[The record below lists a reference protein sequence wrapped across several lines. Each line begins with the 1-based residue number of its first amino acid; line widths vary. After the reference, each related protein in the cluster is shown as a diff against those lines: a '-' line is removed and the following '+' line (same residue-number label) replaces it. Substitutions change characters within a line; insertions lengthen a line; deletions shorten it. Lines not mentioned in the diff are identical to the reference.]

1 MLLRLRVSLP
11 DRPGVLGQVARAFGV
26 MGADILQVTVLERQS
41 GRAVD
46 DFTVSWSGVF
56 EPGVLRERIGVVP
69 GTRVEAVWP
78 TREVPGSTPDYDLLG
93 HVAAD
98 PDRAYVTLVDAVPD
112 LVSAEWAVAVDSADG
127 TIVHGS
133 WQAPETVP
141 AADLTRCAPRP
152 SRRAGC
158 IWRACRWTGSTWWWR
173 GLRGPRSTGR
183 SWTRSC
189 AWWGSSPCWPAAS
202 AAPSDRGYRL
212 TGVIVTGVIVTGV
225 IGAEGRCGCRPS

>member
-1 MLLRLRVSLP
+1 MSHEKEVVGMLLRLRVSLP

-26 MGADILQVTVLERQS
+26 MGADILQVTVLERQG

-56 EPGVLRERIGVVP
+56 EPGELRERIGVVP

-127 TIVHGS
+127 AIVHGS

-141 AADLTRCAPRP
+141 AADLTP
-152 SRRAGC
+152 
-158 IWRACRWTGSTWWWR
+158 
-173 GLRGPRSTGR
+173 LR
-183 SWTRSC
+183 
-189 AWWGSSPCWPAAS
+189 AS
-202 AAPSDRGYRL
+202 AF
-212 TGVIVTGVIVTGV
+212 
-225 IGAEGRCGCRPS
+225 AEGGLHLASVPMDGVHLVVARSQGPAFHRAELDKIVRLVGIVSVLAGGVSRTA